1 MKIRPRFSG
10 RVIDV
15 AVVANFL
22 SVFIVSGLKSDCLPH
37 YLSKTLKERFQPD
50 FNLLLCVS
58 EDASFKRVVT
68 G

>member
-1 MKIRPRFSG
+1 M
-10 RVIDV
+10 
-15 AVVANFL
+15 VANFL
-22 SVFIVSGLKSDCLPH
+22 SVFIVSGLKSNCLP
-37 YLSKTLKERFQPD
+37 YCLSKTLKERFQPD